1 MIEGWSMALQWVG
14 KSLYALML
22 EAMELTKHNQE
33 LFAPQGKKNTLNIEL
48 LLSVRDGIELLEKS
62 LEKLPSQDELDTAL
76 AKLRHVIALVQ
87 MTQMEEYAGSDTLKQ
102 MIFKATLMLTSS
114 LTSMSR
120 VPKVAKVCPPKFQE
134 TFRSLYATAKRAL
147 DLVEENKDLPA
158 CEKERNILSVEL
170 LLIVEKALQFLEDP
184 FTMLM
189 DETKAEEAAELISCK
204 LTQLVVDILGYQN
217 VSEAACNEITAYSMS
232 HAYSIVQEAKRTMVR
247 SGRKRLSC
255 AELNAVL
262 ERRGEQPVL
271 FYGSKGFTHC
281 KGAKETLYV
290 YDEEESDLT
299 DFLRLPMPR
308 VPLGPTITGSVLIK
322 FSCLGHWLAI
332 DNVMPQIPENE
343 LPSKADTEDKK
354 NAASINSAV
363 HVQSN
368 KEHICYRAPQEHQVP
383 LELQLYFKEVTEAFM
398 SINEDKRKLVLQSLC
413 TDTGLQV
420 LTPRFVNF
428 IWRGVKCN
436 IALNNLAMLIYLM
449 RMAAAVVDNPTLDA
463 SLYLHELIPAVMSC
477 ILCSKLSSRSDAVS
491 HWTLREFSG
500 RLLVKL
506 CKRYKTKVVD
516 LQDRLLNYL
525 GTLLKK
531 SDIYSQSIYGAI
543 YTIAE
548 FGVDAVES
556 KILPCLEDF
565 AERLQYA
572 FSTMPSSGEHRRQM
586 ERVGDVI
593 VRVLRVYAK
602 FCPRRLTDLVDY
614 QNLFGQYFGSEIY
627 RSIAEVGPAVQH
639 DSEKGPFQKRF
650 SKSGSSAPPQLYP
663 AVMPSSLYA
672 KPSPPAT
679 FYRNK
684 PISAGRSSTYAD
696 SADSEVPP
704 VLATATTHESKEP
717 AKVVRF
723 TSALEQRPS

>member
-1 MIEGWSMALQWVG
+1 MFG
-14 KSLYALML
+14 KS
-22 EAMELTKHNQE
+22 
-33 LFAPQGKKNTLNIEL
+33 FGK
-48 LLSVRDGIELLEKS
+48 
-62 LEKLPSQDELDTAL
+62 
-76 AKLRHVIALVQ
+76 
-87 MTQMEEYAGSDTLKQ
+87 
-102 MIFKATLMLTSS
+102 
-114 LTSMSR
+114 
-120 VPKVAKVCPPKFQE
+120 
-134 TFRSLYATAKRAL
+134 
-147 DLVEENKDLPA
+147 
-158 CEKERNILSVEL
+158 
-170 LLIVEKALQFLEDP
+170 
-184 FTMLM
+184 
-189 DETKAEEAAELISCK
+189 
-204 LTQLVVDILGYQN
+204 LVVDVLGYQN
-217 VSEAACNEITAYSMS
+217 VSEAACNEITAHSMS
-232 HAYSIVQEAKRTMVR
+232 HAYSIVQEATRTMIR
-247 SGRKRLSC
+247 SGRKRLTC
-255 AELNAVL
+255 ADLNAVL

-308 VPLGPTITGSVLIK
+308 VPLGPTITG
-322 FSCLGHWLAI
+322 HWLAI

-343 LPSKADTEDKK
+343 LVPCKAETEDKR
-354 NAASINSAV
+354 NAASVNSAV

-368 KEHICYRAPQEHQVP
+368 KEHICYRPPQEHQVP

-398 SINEDKRKLVLQSLC
+398 SINEDKRKLVLHSLC

-463 SLYLHELIPAVMSC
+463 SLFVRGTFQRISCANTFLLLKLHELIPAVMSC

-506 CKRYKTKVVD
+506 CKRYKTKVID

-525 GTLLKK
+525 GVLLKK

-572 FSTMPSSGEHRRQM
+572 FSTMPSTGEHRRQM

-614 QNLFGQYFGSEIY
+614 QNSFGQYFGSEIY
-627 RSIAEVGPAVQH
+627 RSISEVGPTMQH
-639 DSEKGPFQKRF
+639 DTEKGPFQKRLF
-650 SKSGSSAPPQLYP
+650 KTGSSAPPQLYP

-672 KPSPPAT
+672 KPSPPTTT
-679 FYRNK
+679 FYRSK
-684 PISAGRSSTYAD
+684 PISTGKGSTYAD

-704 VLATATTHESKEP
+704 VLATATTHDSKEP
-717 AKVVRF
+717 PKVVRF
-723 TSALEQRPS
+723 TSGLEQRPS